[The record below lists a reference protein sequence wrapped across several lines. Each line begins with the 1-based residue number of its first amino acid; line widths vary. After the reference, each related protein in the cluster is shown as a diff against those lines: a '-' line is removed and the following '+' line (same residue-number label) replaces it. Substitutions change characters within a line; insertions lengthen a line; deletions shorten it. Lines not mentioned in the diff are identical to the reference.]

1 MPNNSLQVRYFGDR
15 ALLIFVDNQSSIQSQ
30 IALLKEVIPEAS
42 IRAGLKSIIL
52 EFPKPTRK
60 LLALK
65 SEVLSLLSQP
75 RPERAISSART
86 VEIDVAYI
94 GEDLDE
100 LAILLGCSKEYLIT
114 SHSQI
119 TWEVALIGFAPGMPY
134 LIPKERSA
142 AAHLFDQLP
151 RKYNPRTR
159 VPAGSVA
166 VAVGMSIIYPT
177 AMPGGWHLI
186 GKTQIQLFDS
196 TDNSP
201 SRLVPGDL
209 VRFKDRTK

>member
-1 MPNNSLQVRYFGDR
+1 MPNNSLEVRYFGDR

-30 IALLKEVIPEAS
+30 IVLLKAAIPDAL

-60 LLALK
+60 LLEVK
-65 SEVLSLLSQP
+65 SKVFSLLSQHK
-75 RPERAISSART
+75 PERAIFSART
-86 VEIDVAYI
+86 VEIDVAYV
-94 GEDLDE
+94 GEDLNE
-100 LAILLGCSKEYLIT
+100 LSILLECSKEHLIT

-134 LIPKERSA
+134 LMPKESSA
-142 AAHLFDQLP
+142 AALLFDQLP
-151 RKYNPRTR
+151 RKSNPRTR
-159 VPAGSVA
+159 VPEGSVA

-186 GKTQIQLFDS
+186 GKTQIKLFDPTS
-196 TDNSP
+196 NSP
-201 SRLVPGDL
+201 SLLVPGDL
-209 VRFKDRTK
+209 VRFKETSR